1 MIVKIIAFALLMFS
15 AVLHAESLKIGYI
28 NIDHLVSSS
37 PQFIQANQTVIKE
50 FQPQENQLIA
60 LRKQIQSSVGAFNIN
75 SKTLTQSERK
85 LEIKKIAN
93 LERQLKRQA
102 LALQQQLKI
111 KNKQELDKIQNLI
124 NQVIREV
131 AEKEN
136 FDLIL
141 YQEVA
146 YASKKT
152 NITFIISQKLRGL
165 FK

>member
-1 MIVKIIAFALLMFS
+1 MRFFAFILVLFS
-15 AVLHAESLKIGYI
+15 GFLQAQPLKIGYI

-50 FQPQENQLIA
+50 FQPQERQLLA
-60 LRKQIQSSVGAFNIN
+60 LRKQVQLSVDTFNKN

-85 LEIKKIAN
+85 IEIKKIAN
-93 LERQLKRQA
+93 LERQLKQQA
-102 LALQQQLKI
+102 RALKKQLNL
-111 KNKQELDKIQNLI
+111 KNKQELSKIQDLI
-124 NQVIREV
+124 NRVIKQV
-131 AEKEN
+131 AEDQN

-146 YASKKT
+146 YASKKI
-152 NITFIISQKLRGL
+152 NITSIISQKLRGL